1 MKNHGDPYKVLFSRS
16 IVELFEAVFRKS
28 REKDRE
34 RLFRLRQTWTPILQG
49 SLLYTLDSTIKDKHD
64 PAWPIQPNAK
74 KPAVAK
80 SNIHINPAKFKTMP
94 SVEGLVD
101 DMDDELKKAERELAE
116 LKRKRLEKTKRE
128 IEEVS
133 LRLKNRHL
141 IKNLANFVMYVN
153 SPFSVEKTTIGGR
166 AVILDVLI
174 IIFFEAFFKRISN
187 GN

>member
-1 MKNHGDPYKVLFSRS
+1 
-16 IVELFEAVFRKS
+16 
-28 REKDRE
+28 
-34 RLFRLRQTWTPILQG
+34 
-49 SLLYTLDSTIKDKHD
+49 
-64 PAWPIQPNAK
+64 
-74 KPAVAK
+74 
-80 SNIHINPAKFKTMP
+80 MP

-133 LRLKNRHL
+133 LQLKNRHL
-141 IKNLANFVMYVN
+141 ITNLANLVMYYVKF
-153 SPFSVEKTTIGGR
+153 PFSVEKTTIGGR

-174 IIFFEAFFKRISN
+174 IIFFEAFFKRISD

>member
-1 MKNHGDPYKVLFSRS
+1 
-16 IVELFEAVFRKS
+16 
-28 REKDRE
+28 
-34 RLFRLRQTWTPILQG
+34 
-49 SLLYTLDSTIKDKHD
+49 
-64 PAWPIQPNAK
+64 
-74 KPAVAK
+74 
-80 SNIHINPAKFKTMP
+80 MP

-141 IKNLANFVMYVN
+141 ITNLANFVMYVK

-174 IIFFEAFFKRISN
+174 IIFFEAFFKRISD

>member
-16 IVELFEAVFRKS
+16 IVELFEAVFRRSK
-28 REKDRE
+28 EKDRE

-49 SLLYTLDSTIKDKHD
+49 SLLYTLDSTIKKKHD
-64 PAWPIQPNAK
+64 PAWPIANQ

-101 DMDDELKKAERELAE
+101 EDDELKKAERELAE
-116 LKRKRLEKTKRE
+116 LKAKLKQERLEKTKRE

-133 LRLKNRHL
+133 FQLKNRHL
-141 IKNLANFVMYVN
+141 ITNVAKFVTFVK
-153 SPFSVEKTTIGGR
+153 SPFFS
-166 AVILDVLI
+166 
-174 IIFFEAFFKRISN
+174 
-187 GN
+187 